1 MSTLTLPA
9 AAPER
14 PTGTNVVVVRPEA
27 EVLGRQCLPYFLGVS
42 AASTGAT
49 GISMNLVIIP
59 PGGAAEPHSHRGFET
74 AVFVVKG
81 RVHVRHGDAL
91 GESTLIE
98 SGDFLF
104 IPADVPHQP
113 VNLSPTEP
121 AVCVVARNDPQEQ
134 ESIELFHTDGRRP

>member
-9 AAPER
+9 VAPER
-14 PTGTNVVVVRPEA
+14 PAGTDVVVVRPDA

-49 GISMNLVIIP
+49 GISMNLVIVP

-74 AVFVVKG
+74 AVFVVEG
-81 RVHVRHGDAL
+81 RVHVRHGHDLA
-91 GESTLIE
+91 ESTFIGT
-98 SGDFLF
+98 GDFLF

-113 VNLSPTEP
+113 VNLSATEP
-121 AVCVVARNDPQEQ
+121 AICVVARNDPQEQ
-134 ESIELFHTDGRRP
+134 ESIELFHPQGPQP